1 MSDDYAVGLASE
13 VAVARIRMRDLEA
26 EVERLRGENAEL
38 AESHGFMA
46 TQFEI
51 MRREKEHGWREA
63 ERWEGEVERLR
74 AELVDAREGE
84 ADCLR
89 AELKLRAELARRDE
103 QITAVRALAAKWWG
117 DPRHGGDGD
126 KILDALGVE
135 ALSVDEIA
143 GLYSGQEVAKENYR

>member
-1 MSDDYAVGLASE
+1 MAAMSDDYAVGLASE

-26 EVERLRGENAEL
+26 EVEHLRSENAEL

-63 ERWEGEVERLR
+63 ERWEAEVEH
-74 AELVDAREGE
+74 
-84 ADCLR
+84 
-89 AELKLRAELARRDE
+89 LRAELARRDE

-126 KILDALGVE
+126 DILDALGVD

-143 GLYSGQEVAKENYR
+143 GLYSGQEVAKEDYR